1 MPWLLPNSHGSST
14 LSSSELSE
22 SPQNRS
28 PVFEYS
34 LLPVDGSHYLL
45 WLWAMSFHIKRKTV
59 VWGRRIGQNAG
70 QTFSLLSLKS
80 PLSLHN
86 ISVQS
91 SQLPHPRSDPQHPG
105 CLNTHSPPRPAQPSA
120 PALPQVTQGGPRAPH
135 SPEHLTPASSS
146 CLQSL
151 CPQGSTAQSHR
162 EDSRPPHR
170 TSSSQMLPFPG
181 PNAADLKAS
190 RAWPQPS
197 C

>member
-1 MPWLLPNSHGSST
+1 MGNVVLTPK
-14 LSSSELSE
+14 E
-22 SPQNRS
+22 
-28 PVFEYS
+28 
-34 LLPVDGSHYLL
+34 
-45 WLWAMSFHIKRKTV
+45 KTV
-59 VWGRRIGQNAG
+59 VWGGRIGQNAG
-70 QTFSLLSLKS
+70 QIFSLLNLKS

-91 SQLPHPRSDPQHPG
+91 SQLPRPRSEPQHPG
-105 CLNTHSPPRPAQPSA
+105 CLNTISSPCPAQPTA
-120 PALPQVTQGGPRAPH
+120 PALPQLTQGGPRAPH

-162 EDSRPPHR
+162 EDSRPPHC

-181 PNAADLKAS
+181 PNVAACTAS

>member
-1 MPWLLPNSHGSST
+1 M
-14 LSSSELSE
+14 LSLH
-22 SPQNRS
+22 
-28 PVFEYS
+28 
-34 LLPVDGSHYLL
+34 L
-45 WLWAMSFHIKRKTV
+45 KRKTV
-59 VWGRRIGQNAG
+59 VWGRRIGQNTG
-70 QTFSLLSLKS
+70 QTFSVLSLKS
-80 PLSLHN
+80 DLSLHN

-91 SQLPHPRSDPQHPG
+91 SQLPHPRSEPQHLG
-105 CLNTHSPPRPAQPSA
+105 CLNTHSPPCPDHPSA
-120 PALPQVTQGGPRAPH
+120 SALPQLTQGGPQAPH

-151 CPQGSTAQSHR
+151 CPQGSAAQSHR

-181 PNAADLKAS
+181 PNAADRTAS